1 MFQGKINAAMKLL
14 SDSNVGAHKVDEDIL
29 YELRQKHSQ
38 PATFHPE
45 TLLIGQINRV
55 LPSCFNEIDETMTY
69 KATGITKGA
78 GGPSHL
84 DAEQYRHIL
93 TSGKYKKY

>member
-1 MFQGKINAAMKLL
+1 MKLL
-14 SDSNVGAHKVDEDIL
+14 SDSNIGVHKVDEHIL
-29 YELRQKHSQ
+29 YELRQKYSQ
-38 PATFHPE
+38 PTTFHPE
-45 TLLIGQINRV
+45 TLLIGPINRV
-55 LPSCFNEIDETMTY
+55 LPSCFNEIDEPMTY
-69 KATGITKGA
+69 KA